1 MAEQRMIQCPRCNG
15 HEFLYGEIGPEPVAF
30 GCPVCRGSGTIPD
43 RRAPS
48 AAEDALRAEV
58 AAANERAGRYRSAL
72 RSLVNEVGASAGAF
86 EDEVREAV
94 GNTNYA
100 CLMDKVEQA
109 RKALEVPDAM

>member
-1 MAEQRMIQCPRCNG
+1 MGRLCRYEGVTMIGAVG
-15 HEFLYGEIGPEPVAF
+15 H
-30 GCPVCRGSGTIPD
+30 CCW
-43 RRAPS
+43 
-48 AAEDALRAEV
+48 EDVDCLKRQL
-58 AAANERAGRYRSAL
+58 AAANERAWRYRSAL

-109 RKALEVPDAM
+109 RKALEVPDAL

>member
-1 MAEQRMIQCPRCNG
+1 MNG
-15 HEFLYGEIGPEPVAF
+15 DIGLDCIAKV
-30 GCPVCRGSGTIPD
+30 GRQ
-43 RRAPS
+43 
-48 AAEDALRAEV
+48 L

-109 RKALEVPDAM
+109 REALEVPDAPLPD